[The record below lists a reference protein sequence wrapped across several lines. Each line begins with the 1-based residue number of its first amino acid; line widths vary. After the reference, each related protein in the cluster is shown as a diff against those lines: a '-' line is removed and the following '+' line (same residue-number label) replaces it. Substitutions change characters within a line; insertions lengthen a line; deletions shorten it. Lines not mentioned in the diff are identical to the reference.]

1 MIDVENMV
9 NKNADMRSLAR
20 QRAAA
25 RKMERKLRN
34 MRLLIGLF
42 AALAISTVIFA
53 CFDAVHGALASTV
66 AILAVIAGVFVSGQ
80 YVEVAKRK

>member
-1 MIDVENMV
+1 MEDIEYMV
-9 NKNADMRSLAR
+9 NKNADMRSLAY

-34 MRLLIGLF
+34 MRLFIGVL
-42 AALAISTVIFA
+42 AAIALSTVIF
-53 CFDAVHGALASTV
+53 GAFNVIHSTLCVIV
-66 AILAVIAGVFVSGQ
+66 ATLAVIAGVFVSGQ